1 MSTRGLLSL
10 YWFLL
15 FGALGIFFPFYSLYL
30 DENAGLSAS
39 QVGVVLAMV
48 PLTGT
53 VAQPLWG
60 LIADHTGRRGRLLA
74 FLTLGASAGYALLY
88 LPTSFAS
95 LVAATTLL
103 SLFATAVVPLC
114 VSVCFALLGPTDPHA
129 FGRTRAWGTVGF
141 LATVVAFPLFLDV
154 VRRAGWTGRAA
165 PLATEPG
172 LELMLP
178 VTALLGLAAAFVAFR
193 LPDRR
198 TDPSRR
204 MQPGEWRTLF
214 AHGPFVR
221 FLVFILGAYLC
232 LQGPM
237 SLFPLFVRSLGGDM
251 TTVSHLWVL
260 MVALEIPIVAY
271 SGAGFARLG
280 PRVLVGIGVG
290 SGALRWLVSGLSSDI
305 GIIYAVQVLHGVTV
319 GGLIIGSPYYV
330 DAIVPDR
337 LRSTAQGVL
346 SMAGVS
352 VGGIL
357 SNLATGLLIDHF
369 GARAPAV
376 VGGFGALL
384 LTCALPWMIARTTHA
399 TLTDTVLAEPLS
411 VDPLP

>member
-1 MSTRGLLSL
+1 LSTRGLLSL

-30 DENAGLSAS
+30 HENAGLTAS
-39 QVGVVLAMV
+39 QVGLVLAMV

-60 LIADHTGRRGRLLA
+60 QIADRTGRRARLLA
-74 FLTLGASAGYALLY
+74 VLTLGAAAGYALLY
-88 LPTSFAS
+88 LPTTFAS
-95 LVAATTLL
+95 LLATTTLL

-114 VSVCFALLGPTDPHA
+114 VSVCFGLLGAADPHA

-141 LATVVAFPLFLDV
+141 LATVVTFPMALEL
-154 VRRAGWTGRAA
+154 VRGLGWEGRHAA
-165 PLATEPG
+165 DATAPG

-178 VTALLGLAAAFVAFR
+178 ATALLALGAALVAFR
-193 LPDRR
+193 LPDAHA
-198 TDPSRR
+198 DVSRR
-204 MQPGEWRTLF
+204 SRPGEWKILF
-214 AHGPFVR
+214 THRPFVR

-237 SLFPLFVRSLGGDM
+237 TLFPLFVRSLGGDM
-251 TTVSHLWVL
+251 TTVSYLWVL
-260 MVALEIPIVAY
+260 MIALEIPIVAY

-280 PRVLVGIGVG
+280 PRVLIGIGVG
-290 SGALRWLVSGLSSDI
+290 SGALRWLVSGLSSDLHV
-305 GIIYAVQVLHGVTV
+305 IYAVQILHGVTV
-319 GGLIIGSPYYV
+319 GGLIIGSPYYI

-337 LRSTAQGVL
+337 LRSTAQGIL
-346 SMAGVS
+346 SMAGAS

-357 SNLATGLLIDHF
+357 SNVLTGVLIDHF
-369 GARAPAV
+369 GARAPAIA
-376 VGGFGALL
+376 GGFGALL
-384 LTCALPWMIARTTHA
+384 LTCALPAMVSRAAHA
-399 TLTDTVLAEPLS
+399 TPPDTLLAEPLS